1 MVSTSLQVA
10 LLIVCWLTGL
20 VTLVIFLESW
30 FALTRRGRLPAL
42 FPASDLGLVTLIVP
56 VQSDAPAA
64 RRTIES
70 ILAQTYPYIELVLV
84 YSDAEPGQAAL
95 VRDFC
100 ARRTHLSIRPH
111 RVPFR
116 LTGFPERI
124 RAMELVS
131 TAIRGDWILVVDS
144 GLVLERYAVGSAMQ
158 FAVDKEITAL
168 GLTPGVECRSVSQ
181 KLVAPSLEWLVRMMK
196 VLDRGREQVSQGYPT
211 AGFMLFHRDT
221 HSVVNQ
227 MNRMPGILNEA
238 GWTLWSYRVEGL
250 RTFHGDGSGWIS
262 RDATPAA
269 LLSGLRPAGPAPD
282 RRTPVFLL
290 GSLALA
296 VASVFGMVF
305 GLVAPDAGMVA
316 NGILYL
322 SAFSYSLMATSYF
335 FYSRR
340 LRAATWFAP
349 FWFLT
354 HCWALVL
361 VVAELGRVRS
371 SDPDVPVLA
380 GRGSDSEV
388 STRR

>member
-1 MVSTSLQVA
+1 VVSTSLQVA

-42 FPASDLGLVTLIVP
+42 SPGSDLGLVTVIVP
-56 VQSDAPAA
+56 LRSDAAAA

-70 ILAQTYPYIELVLV
+70 VLSQTYPFIELVLV
-84 YSDAEPGQAAL
+84 YSEIEPGQASL
-95 VRDFC
+95 VREFC
-100 ARRTHLSIRPH
+100 ARRTHLGIRPH

-116 LTGFPERI
+116 LTRFPERI
-124 RAMELVS
+124 RAMELAS
-131 TAIRGDWILVVDS
+131 AAIRGDWILVVDPD
-144 GLVLERYAVGSAMQ
+144 LVLEPHAVGSALQ
-158 FAVDKEITAL
+158 FAADKEITAL
-168 GLTPGVECRSVSQ
+168 GLTPGVECRSMVQ
-181 KLVAPSLEWLVRMMK
+181 KLVAPSLEWLVRMMR
-196 VLDRGREQVSQGYPT
+196 VLDRGREQLNQAYPP

-221 HSVVNQ
+221 HAVVNQ

-250 RTFHGDGSGWIS
+250 RTFHGDGSGWIF

-269 LLSGLRPAGPAPD
+269 LLSGLRPAGPVPD
-282 RRTPVFLL
+282 RRTPVFLF
-290 GSLALA
+290 GSLAIA
-296 VASVFGMVF
+296 VTSLFGMIF
-305 GLVAPDAGMVA
+305 GFLAPDAGMVA

-354 HCWALVL
+354 HCWALFL
-361 VVAELGRVRS
+361 VVAELGRSRS
-371 SDPDVPVLA
+371 PDADVQVLA
-380 GRGSDSEV
+380 GHGSDSEV
-388 STRR
+388 PTRH